1 MKKEKK
7 IIEMK
12 RKLKLKKSVK
22 KNIIKGIIILIS
34 GIILTSLLKDA
45 SHSLTNYRYNITL
58 ITIYSIITFIIL
70 VFGGR
75 KNESK

>member
-1 MKKEKK
+1 MKKGTK

-22 KNIIKGIIILIS
+22 RNIIKGIMILIS

-45 SHSLTNYRYNITL
+45 SYSLTNYRYNIIL
-58 ITIYSIITFIIL
+58 ITTYSIITFTTLIS
-70 VFGGR
+70 GGR
-75 KNESK
+75 KSEK

>member
-1 MKKEKK
+1 MEKRKK

-22 KNIIKGIIILIS
+22 KNIIKGIIILI
-34 GIILTSLLKDA
+34 GEIILISLLKDA
-45 SHSLTNYRYNITL
+45 SHSLTNYRYNIIL
-58 ITIYSIITFIIL
+58 ITIYLVITFIIL